1 MSTEHPSEPGPDPVF
16 PAFWNVVALQGW
28 PRTTMRAVARE
39 AGLPLDR
46 LRRRFR
52 HPLDILLAFERAVD
66 EEVLAGT
73 VDDAG
78 SAPRDR
84 LFDVLMRRLDALQ
97 PHRAGILRLAEDLP
111 WDPVAAASLAAR
123 LPLAM
128 GWMLE
133 AADIPA
139 NGPKGAARA
148 HGLGLVWLD
157 ALRAW
162 RKDSSQDLSATMA
175 ALDKALDR
183 ADRAARALGLGG
195 ASRPVG
201 ETQPQPEV
209 V

>member
-1 MSTEHPSEPGPDPVF
+1 MSSIAAENPPDPALF
-16 PAFWNVVALQGW
+16 AAFWNVVALRGW
-28 PRTTMRAVARE
+28 PRTTMRAVSAE
-39 AGLPLDR
+39 AGVPLDQ

-78 SAPRDR
+78 STPRDR

-111 WDPVAAASLAAR
+111 WDPVAAAALAAR

-128 GWMLE
+128 GWTLE

-139 NGPKGAARA
+139 NGPKGAVRA

-195 ASRPVG
+195 ASRPLA
-201 ETQPQPEV
+201 ETKPQPEAV
-209 V
+209 